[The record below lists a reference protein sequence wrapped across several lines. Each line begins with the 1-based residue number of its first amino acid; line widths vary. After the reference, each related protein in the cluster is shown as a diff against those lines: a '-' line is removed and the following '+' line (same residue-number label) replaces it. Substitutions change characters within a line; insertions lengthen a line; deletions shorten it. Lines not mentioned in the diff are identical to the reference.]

1 MAAGMAAD
9 GSGNCPLTKV
19 NEIISINGVT
29 LIGLNNLPS
38 MLSSD
43 ASALYSRNIFEFVKL
58 LINESGNL
66 HINLEDELVSGCL
79 LTKEGNSIN

>member
-1 MAAGMAAD
+1 
-9 GSGNCPLTKV
+9 
-19 NEIISINGVT
+19 

-66 HINLEDELVSGCL
+66 YINLEDELVSGCL